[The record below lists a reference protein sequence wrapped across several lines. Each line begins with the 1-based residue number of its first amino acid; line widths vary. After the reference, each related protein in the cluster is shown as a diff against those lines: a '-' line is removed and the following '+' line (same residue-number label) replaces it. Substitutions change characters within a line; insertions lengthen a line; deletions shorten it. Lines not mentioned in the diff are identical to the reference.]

1 MYFRGRRDNN
11 DLNNTNEHSIQKTN
25 DRTLIILSYESDLD
39 IPNEY
44 NNVIPEVHVLNM
56 IKKSVRLDMS

>member
-44 NNVIPEVHVLNM
+44 NNVIPEFG
-56 IKKSVRLDMS
+56 IEF